1 MDRDRLRA
9 FLKDPGTTWRWNRGE
24 ADGYRAVE
32 LRGDT
37 LRWFTWSHDIAEG
50 AGGETDVHTQSV
62 SAFLSG
68 GAPTDAPEHVVATV
82 KAHLEQRDG

>member
-1 MDRDRLRA
+1 MDRERLHA

-24 ADGYRAVE
+24 AEGYRAVE

-37 LRWFTWSHDIAEG
+37 LRWFVWSHDIAEG
-50 AGGETDVHTQSV
+50 AGGETDLHTQSV
-62 SAFLSG
+62 SEFLASG
-68 GAPTDAPEHVVATV
+68 PPVEAPEHVVATV

>member
-62 SAFLSG
+62 AEFRLG
-68 GAPTDAPEHVVATV
+68 GAPVDAPEHVVATV
-82 KAHLEQRDG
+82 KAHLEQRGG